1 MDSERWRR
9 VDEVLQTVL
18 DLPSAEREDALRS
31 ACAGDDDLEREVRSL
46 LTSDRRAAGF
56 LDCPAVEVAARTLA
70 SANRAPGILPGQAI
84 SHYRIVAQLGRGGMG
99 QVYRAEDSRLR
110 RSVALKFLSDDFA
123 RDPQVLNRFR
133 REAQAASALNHPN
146 ICTIYDIGEQDG
158 RPFIVMEHL
167 EGASLRD
174 RLAAGRLDES
184 AAISLA
190 IEIADGLEAA
200 HRAGIV
206 HRDIKPANILI
217 SAAGHAKILDFG
229 LAQLAS
235 DERMTHPG
243 AVVGTARYMSPEQ
256 ARGEPADA
264 RSDLYSFGLVLHEMA
279 TGARSSS
286 GMERIVSR
294 CLEQAPEKRY
304 TRAAEIAAALRRLQ
318 SGGSRTSRQK
328 LLMAAT
334 VLVIVAGAAAA
345 YFRPRP
351 SPKLTD
357 KDTIVLAEFDNKTG
371 DPVFDGSIRQG
382 LVVEL
387 GQSPFLSIVS
397 DERIRHTLQLMGR
410 DAGARLTPELAR
422 EICERT
428 GSAAVVE
435 GSIAALGSQYV
446 LGFRARN
453 CGDGDDLYAEQV
465 QASRKE
471 DVINLLHQVASRFRT
486 RAGESLATVR
496 EHSLSISE
504 ATTTSLEAW
513 KAYSEALRS
522 AFSPSTMP
530 LVKRAIEID
539 PEFAMA
545 HAFLGRIYA
554 DNWESGLAEKSFRR
568 AYELRQRTSDR
579 ERFFISANYEYQ
591 VVRDLHKATQTCE
604 LWATAYPRDPEVRA
618 LLSVINQSFGKYQ
631 TAAENGGKAI
641 ELDPYFIPGYLNLG
655 WAYVLLD
662 RPDDALKVLALARGR
677 KLEAGEMLIM
687 RYYIAFLKDDQA
699 GMRQAVAQASQR
711 PDAED
716 WMFHAQSGVLAW
728 SGELQQAR
736 KFSRRA
742 VELARQA
749 NNRERAAM
757 YEAGESVREAF
768 FGNAA
773 EAKRAAAA
781 ALALSDTRDVKWGA
795 ALSFALA
802 GDFAKSAALTFVLE
816 KRFPEDTDV
825 QFAYV
830 PMLRALA
837 SIHNGQPRQALE
849 VLQTAAPFDL
859 AITGSWSGFF
869 GNLYPPYIRG
879 AALLADHQP
888 AEAAAEFEKV
898 LQHPGIAFSDP
909 VVAVARVQLAR
920 AYRAAGQLAMAK
932 AAYQDFLARWK
943 QADPQTP
950 LLKHAAA
957 EYARLD

>member
-9 VDEVLQTVL
+9 VDEVLQIIL
-18 DLPSAEREDALRS
+18 DLPPAERDDALRS
-31 ACAGDDDLEREVRSL
+31 ACGCDDDLEREVRSL
-46 LTSDRRAAGF
+46 LTSDRRAGGF
-56 LDCPAVEVAARTLA
+56 LGRPAIEVAARMLA
-70 SANRAPGILPGQAI
+70 SADHAPDSLLGQAI

-99 QVYRAEDSRLR
+99 QVYRAEDVRLR
-110 RSVALKFLSDDFA
+110 RSVAIKFLSDEFA
-123 RDPQVLNRFR
+123 RDPQALSRFR

-146 ICTIYDIGEQDG
+146 ICTIYDIGEDNG

-167 EGASLRD
+167 EGSSLSD
-174 RLAAGRLDES
+174 RLAAGKLDEGT
-184 AAISLA
+184 AIALA

-206 HRDIKPANILI
+206 HRDIKPTNILI
-217 SAAGHAKILDFG
+217 SAGDHAKILDFG

-235 DERMTHPG
+235 DEQMTHPG
-243 AVVGTARYMSPEQ
+243 TVVGTARYMSPEQ

-279 TGARSSS
+279 IGERPSA

-304 TRAAEIAAALRRLQ
+304 TRAAEIAAALRQLQ
-318 SGGSRTSRQK
+318 SGGSRTSKQK
-328 LLMAAT
+328 LLLAAI

-345 YFRPRP
+345 YLWPRP

-357 KDTIVLAEFDNKTG
+357 NDTIVLAEFDNKTG

-397 DERIRHTLQLMGR
+397 DERIHHTLQLMGR
-410 DAGARLTPELAR
+410 NAGTRLTPELAR

-435 GSIAALGSQYV
+435 GSIALLGSQYL
-446 LGFRARN
+446 LGFRVRN
-453 CGDGDDLYAEQV
+453 CSGGNDLYAEQV

-496 EHSLSISE
+496 KHSLSISE

-522 AFSPSTMP
+522 VFSPSTMP

-554 DNWESGLAEKSFRR
+554 DNWESGLARKSFRR
-568 AYELRQRTSDR
+568 AYELRDRTSDR
-579 ERFFISANYEYQ
+579 ERFFISANYEFQ
-591 VVRDLHKATQTCE
+591 VVGNLHKATQTCE
-604 LWATAYPRDPEVRA
+604 LWASTYPRDPEVRA
-618 LLSVINQSFGKYQ
+618 LLSGINQSFGKYE
-631 TAAENGGKAI
+631 TAAENASKAI

-655 WAYVLLD
+655 WAHVLLD
-662 RPDDALKVLALARGR
+662 RPDEALKVLAVARDR

-699 GMRQAVAQASQR
+699 GMRQLAAQASLR

-716 WMFHAQSGVLAW
+716 WMSHAQSGVLAS
-728 SGELQQAR
+728 SGELQEAR
-736 KFSRRA
+736 KFSRKA

-773 EAKRAAAA
+773 EARRAAAA

-795 ALSFALA
+795 ALAFALA
-802 GDFAKSAALTFVLE
+802 GDFAKSAVLTAELE

-825 QFAYV
+825 RFAYL
-830 PMLRALA
+830 PELKALA
-837 SIHNGQPRQALE
+837 SIHNGQPRHAVD

-879 AALLADHQP
+879 AALLADHRP
-888 AEAAAEFEKV
+888 AEAAAEFEKI

-920 AYRAAGQLAMAK
+920 AYTAAGKLAKAK
-932 AAYQDFLARWK
+932 AAYQDFLARWR

-950 LLKHAAA
+950 LLKRAAA